1 MILQWIKKNIGIKLI
16 SRCYTLVFAICLLPM
31 NLLAQSLNDLPNV
44 RVIMEYSPPH
54 QDFDGT
60 KVSGVI
66 PALLQEKLSQ
76 AGFEP
81 VFEIFPWSRAMDIA
95 RNEPNVLISN
105 IARSPERET
114 QFHWIGKVHRY
125 RLGLISLDTR
135 QDIVLYRVEDAKHY
149 TIAVQRNDIAQDVLI
164 KKGFEVGIN
173 IFLTASIAESWQL
186 LSRGKVDFVIDDEDN
201 IQAMESKYL
210 LIDQKARSVID
221 ISELSLDTWLA
232 ANIQSNPALI
242 NSIKRHF

>member
-1 MILQWIKKNIGIKLI
+1 MSEKIKADLRNEKKKTA
-16 SRCYTLVFAICLLPM
+16 CQAIRE
-31 NLLAQSLNDLPNV
+31 A
-44 RVIMEYSPPH
+44 
-54 QDFDGT
+54 G
-60 KVSGVI
+60 KI
-66 PALLQEKLSQ
+66 PA
-76 AGFEP
+76 
-81 VFEIFPWSRAMDIA
+81 
-95 RNEPNVLISN
+95 VLYGGGEEN
-105 IARSPERET
+105 
-114 QFHWIGKVHRY
+114 
-125 RLGLISLDTR
+125 
-135 QDIVLYRVEDAKHY
+135 QDIVLDRVEDAKHY

-164 KKGFEVGIN
+164 KKGFEVGTN